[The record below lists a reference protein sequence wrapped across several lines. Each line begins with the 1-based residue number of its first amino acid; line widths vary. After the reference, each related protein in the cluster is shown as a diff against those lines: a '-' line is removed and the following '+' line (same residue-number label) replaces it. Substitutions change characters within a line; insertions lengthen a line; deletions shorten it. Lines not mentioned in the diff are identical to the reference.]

1 MKDDDPP
8 RPRIADIAALAGLG
22 TATVDRVLHGRAH
35 VRPTTRARVE
45 AAIAE
50 LTASGA
56 RPAPVLPPPPGMDF
70 RAFLGGRPG
79 FANDLLARALRRQ
92 ARAEGVRLA
101 CDFVPRREVGGLVAA
116 LEAAAEQGATGIIV
130 QPVAHPLIDATLAR
144 LVARG
149 LPVVTV
155 LSAPP
160 GVAGL
165 GYVGL
170 DNHAAGRLAG
180 QITGLTCTGRGAVA
194 CLTSRAYHSHVAR
207 EAGFRAVLREQ
218 FPDLTHVAT
227 IATEDDPTLCQRETA
242 ALLARHPDLAG
253 LVNFA
258 AGNRGVERALIDAG
272 RAGRTRF
279 VTFNLTP
286 LARMGLVSGS
296 ISAVIHQDLSRIAR
310 NGIAM
315 LIAAHRGTP
324 PGPAPVPAE
333 LILREGLHEADD
345 ALM

>member
-1 MKDDDPP
+1 MEDDKP
-8 RPRIADIAALAGLG
+8 RPRIADIAALTGLG

-35 VRPTTRARVE
+35 VRAATRARVE

-56 RPAPVLPPPPGMDF
+56 RPAPLLPPPPGMDF

-79 FANDLLARALRRQ
+79 FANDLLARALRGQ
-92 ARAEGVRLA
+92 ARAAGVRLS
-101 CDFVPRREVGGLVAA
+101 CEFVTRRDVRGLVTA
-116 LEAAAEQGATGIIV
+116 LEAAVDAGATGLVV
-130 QPVAHPLIDATLAR
+130 QPVAHPLVDDALAR

-149 LPVVTV
+149 VPVVTV

-180 QITGLTCTGRGAVA
+180 QIAGLICGGRGAVA
-194 CLTSRAYHSHVAR
+194 CLTSSAYHSHVAR
-207 EAGFRAVLREQ
+207 ESGLRAVLREQ
-218 FPDLTHVAT
+218 FPGLDLVAA
-227 IATEDDPTLCQRETA
+227 IATEDDPTLCHRETA

-272 RAGRTRF
+272 RAGQTRF

-286 LARMGLVSGS
+286 LARMGLVSNR
-296 ISAVIHQDLSRIAR
+296 ISAVIHQDLTRIAR
-310 NGIAM
+310 DCVAM

-324 PGPAPVPAE
+324 PGPAPIPAE
-333 LILREGLHEADD
+333 LILREGLHEVDD